1 MGRYKTK
8 HAPFARR
15 KCENGGW
22 GQGRRESVKGSCSPG
37 KGTEDLEDFP
47 SCSVKSS
54 WAFYSSAFGVI
65 LCSESWGGFDF

>member
-15 KCENGGW
+15 KCENGG
-22 GQGRRESVKGSCSPG
+22 RREAVKGSCSPG
-37 KGTEDLEDFP
+37 KGTEDLEDFF

-54 WAFYSSAFGVI
+54 WAFYSSAFGVT
-65 LCSESWGGFDF
+65 LCFESWGGFDF